1 MGVRILVT
9 GGAGFIGSHV
19 VVRLLERGD
28 QVTVLDVLEPQVHG
42 DNRPIFPDGVTFIH
56 GDVGDRRLAH
66 EALQGAE
73 AVVHLAAAVG
83 VGQSMYEIQRYVQV
97 NTLATAS
104 LLETMIAMDP
114 RPSRLVVASSMS
126 IYGEGEYE
134 CAEHGTVAPPPRSE
148 EQLLARHWECM
159 CPYCGKDVAPIPTAE
174 TKSLYPTSV
183 YAVTKRDHEELCHV
197 VGSAYAIPTV
207 ALRFF
212 NVYGSGQALSN
223 PYTGV
228 AAIFSS
234 RLLNGNP
241 PLIFEDGLQS
251 RDFVHVSDIV
261 EAILK
266 ALESDAAVGASLNVG
281 TGNAVT
287 VEQVARLLG
296 ARLGTSIAPERQDT
310 YRAGDIRHCVAD
322 PTRSRELL
330 GFAARVPLEDGV
342 AELVEWVESQ
352 TASDLV
358 DAATAEL
365 ASRGLAR

>member
-1 MGVRILVT
+1 
-9 GGAGFIGSHV
+9 
-19 VVRLLERGD
+19 
-28 QVTVLDVLEPQVHG
+28 
-42 DNRPIFPDGVTFIH
+42 
-56 GDVGDRRLAH
+56 
-66 EALQGAE
+66 
-73 AVVHLAAAVG
+73 
-83 VGQSMYEIQRYVQV
+83 
-97 NTLATAS
+97 
-104 LLETMIAMDP
+104 
-114 RPSRLVVASSMS
+114 MS
-126 IYGEGEYE
+126 IYGG
-134 CAEHGTVAPPPRSE
+134 GTNARSTYCRAAAAQR
-148 EQLLARHWECM
+148 EQLLARHWECV

-197 VGSAYAIPTV
+197 VGSAYGIPTV

-266 ALESDAAVGASLNVG
+266 ALESEAAVGASLNVG

-287 VEQVARLLG
+287 IEQVARLLES
-296 ARLGTSIAPERQDT
+296 RLGTSIAPERQET

-322 PTRSRELL
+322 PTRARELPAL
-330 GFAARVPLEDGV
+330 RLLCLRGWRCRTRRVGKEDG
-342 AELVEWVESQ
+342 ERPRRRHC
-352 TASDLV
+352 
-358 DAATAEL
+358 EL
-365 ASRGLAR
+365 AHAASHAGRRLVHDLAIIVISTNGAHFGCRPA